1 MIIRTLTAASLV
13 LVALGITDG
22 AGAGVVGP
30 ACWKLGNEEIYRLFF
45 VIDSSNPAVAPVAGE
60 VLAAGVGPRPI
71 SGSAIPSPSS
81 GTVSMILTI
90 GKGFDGAT
98 GYFVRAD
105 FSLGDFKGQGVCQMP
120 SGAAS
125 GCDHGP
131 FAWTPVACP

>member
-1 MIIRTLTAASLV
+1 MISRTLTAASIV
-13 LVALGITDG
+13 LVALGVTAAASADV
-22 AGAGVVGP
+22 AGP
-30 ACWKLGNEEIYRLFF
+30 ACWKLGNNETYRLFF
-45 VIDSSNPAVAPVAGE
+45 VVDSANPAVVPVAGE
-60 VLAAGVGPRPI
+60 VLAAGFGPRPI
-71 SGSAIPSPSS
+71 SGSAIPSSSS

-105 FSLGDFKGQGVCQMP
+105 FNLGDFKGQGVCQIP

-125 GCDHGP
+125 GCDQGP

>member
-22 AGAGVVGP
+22 AGADVAGP
-30 ACWKLGNEEIYRLFF
+30 ACWRLGNAEIYRLFF
-45 VIDSSNPAVAPVAGE
+45 VVDSSNPAVAPVAGE

-81 GTVSMILTI
+81 GTVSMVLTI

-98 GYFVRAD
+98 GYVVRAD
-105 FSLGDFKGQGVCQMP
+105 FSLGDFKGQGVCQIP

-125 GCDHGP
+125 GCDQGP